1 MGKYFN
7 LSASL
12 AVDLFFKQINTLLD
26 EHAPI
31 NKSSKKDL
39 SLTMKPWISKSIQP
53 LMRERNRLFK
63 FYCQEANPTVFK
75 IKESKKQYYQ
85 NFQRTW
91 QNLKKT
97 WYGIKLVVTLKSKAK
112 TSPNFF
118 FVKRNI
124 IANKTFITETFNIF
138 L

>member
-7 LSASL
+7 LSASS

-31 NKSSKKDL
+31 NKSSKKEL

-75 IKESKKQYYQ
+75 IKESKKH
-85 NFQRTW
+85 FQRTW

-118 FVKRNI
+118 FVKIDI
-124 IANKTFITETFNIF
+124 ITNKTFITETFNIF